1 MSTIEPYTFPSE
13 DELFVH
19 RPYTSRFEANSDL
32 RRSLATNIAWFAQG
46 ALVFTVSFVL
56 IFGCAYWGLSRAE
69 QAYQSAQRI

>member
-1 MSTIEPYTFPSE
+1 MLEPYRFPDES
-13 DELFVH
+13 ELFVH
-19 RPYTSRFEANSDL
+19 QPYTSRFEANAAL

-69 QAYQSAQRI
+69 QAYQEAKV

>member
-1 MSTIEPYTFPSE
+1 MHNCRFPFL
-13 DELFVH
+13 DCPGCDRCAV
-19 RPYTSRFEANSDL
+19 PVDRFEANAAL

-56 IFGCAYWGLSRAE
+56 IFGAAYWGLSRAE